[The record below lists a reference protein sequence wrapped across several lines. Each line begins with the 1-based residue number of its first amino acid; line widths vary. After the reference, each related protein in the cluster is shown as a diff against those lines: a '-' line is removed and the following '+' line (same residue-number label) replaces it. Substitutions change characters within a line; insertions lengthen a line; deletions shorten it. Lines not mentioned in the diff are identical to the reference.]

1 MRRSLL
7 ISLFTLLVLSV
18 HAQDNKP
25 WAGFGIEAN
34 YIAGRAFKHTK
45 SIKADFPAS
54 SPAFDLN
61 FVMQTHGTK
70 DWQQRRRYPVIG
82 LGVAYTIYDNNVV
95 YGKCLSIYPNIRIPL
110 ITGKKMEWSL
120 KAGYGLGYITK
131 IYERYSSWDTLN
143 SAMSSHLNNYTYLAT
158 ELRYR
163 INEHMDVQAGL
174 NFSHVSNAALRSP
187 NLGINKYGAH
197 VGIRYSP
204 VTSKPNRTIRDLPKL
219 KNRIMLQLRFGISG
233 SEMGTPDGPM
243 NPIYSYSAFVS
254 RRYAGKNKLYIGADY
269 AYYRNIYMFLKN
281 NEVDP
286 GNEKS
291 NSTKS
296 AIFIG
301 NEFLLGRI
309 GIVFQAGY
317 YIHKGMLTDY
327 PVYEKLGG
335 NVYLLQQEKGLV
347 KELTLHCYL
356 KAHLATAELAE
367 LGIGAAF

>member
-1 MRRSLL
+1 MQRCLL
-7 ISLFTLLVLSV
+7 FSVFMLFVLAIQ
-18 HAQDNKP
+18 AQDNKP

-45 SIKADFPAS
+45 NIKVDFPAS

-61 FVMQTHGTK
+61 FVLQTHGTK
-70 DWQQRRRYPVIG
+70 DWQQRRRFPVIG
-82 LGVAYTIYDNNVV
+82 LGMAYTIYDNNVV
-95 YGKCLSIYPNIRIPL
+95 YGKCFSIYPNIRIPL
-110 ITGKKMEWSL
+110 ISGKKLEWSI
-120 KAGYGLGYITK
+120 KAGYGLGYISK
-131 IYERYSSWDTLN
+131 IFERYPSWDTLN
-143 SAMSSHLNNYTYLAT
+143 SVMSSHLNNYTFLAS

-163 INEHMDVQAGL
+163 VNEHLDIQAGL

-197 VGIRYSP
+197 IGIRYSP
-204 VTSKPNRTIRDLPKL
+204 VTSTPARTIRDLPKL
-219 KNRIMLQLRFGISG
+219 KNRIMFQVRFGISG
-233 SEMGTPDGPM
+233 SEMGTADGPM

-269 AYYRNIYMFLKN
+269 AYYKNIYMFLKN

-296 AIFIG
+296 AVFIG

-309 GIVFQAGY
+309 GIIFQAGY
-317 YIHKGMLTDY
+317 YIHKGTLTDY

-335 NVYLLQQEKGLV
+335 NVYLLQQEKGII

>member
-1 MRRSLL
+1 MRQGLL
-7 ISLFTLLVLSV
+7 IIVFTLYVLTIR
-18 HAQDNKP
+18 AQENRP

-45 SIKADFPAS
+45 SIKADFPES
-54 SPAFDLN
+54 SPAFDIN

-70 DWQQRRRYPVIG
+70 DWQQRRKYPVIG
-82 LGVAYTIYDNNVV
+82 LGMTYTIYDNNVV
-95 YGKCLSIYPNIRIPL
+95 YGQCFSVYPNIRIPL
-110 ITGKKMEWSL
+110 ITGKKMEWAM
-120 KAGYGLGYITK
+120 KAGYGLGYINK
-131 IYERYSSWDTLN
+131 RFERYPSWDTMN
-143 SAMSSHLNNYTYLAT
+143 TAMSSHLNNYTYLAT

-163 INEHMDVQAGL
+163 VNEHLDIQAGL

-197 VGIRYSP
+197 IGIRYSP
-204 VTSKPNRTIRDLPKL
+204 VTSMPSRTIRDLPKL
-219 KNRIMLQLRFGISG
+219 KNRILFQVRFGISG
-233 SEMGTPDGPM
+233 SEMGTADGPM

-281 NEVDP
+281 NEVSP
-286 GNEKS
+286 GDEKS
-291 NSTKS
+291 LSTKS

-309 GIVFQAGY
+309 GIIFQAGY
-317 YIHKGMLTDY
+317 YIHKGTLTDY

-335 NVYLLQQEKGLV
+335 NIYLLQQEKGFL

-356 KAHLATAELAE
+356 KAHLTTAELAE
-367 LGIGAAF
+367 LGVGAAF